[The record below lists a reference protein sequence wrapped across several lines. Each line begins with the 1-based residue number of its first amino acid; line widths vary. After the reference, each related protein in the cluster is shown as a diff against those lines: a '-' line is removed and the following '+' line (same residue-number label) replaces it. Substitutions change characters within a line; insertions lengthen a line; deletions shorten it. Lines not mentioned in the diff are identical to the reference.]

1 MLYWREQGVKEMGK
15 KHRTFSSEFKF
26 QVVMEVLS
34 GAKRPS
40 EICREHQLS
49 ESVLHRWRKEFLEKG
64 SQIFERSGA
73 AKQDDRRIAELERM
87 IGRLTLE
94 LSAAKKYRTG
104 WTHCREKARYRRYT
118 ESRIFSV
125 AVVPGLGYGAQHLLL
140 SGNRRR

>member
-1 MLYWREQGVKEMGK
+1 MGK
-15 KHRTFSSEFKF
+15 KQRTFSSEFKF

-64 SQIFERSGA
+64 SQIFERSGE
-73 AKQDDRRIAELERM
+73 AKQDERRIAELERM

-94 LSAAKKYRTG
+94 LSAAKKVSD
-104 WTHCREKARYRRYT
+104 WLD
-118 ESRIFSV
+118 S
-125 AVVPGLGYGAQHLLL
+125 L
-140 SGNRRR
+140 S